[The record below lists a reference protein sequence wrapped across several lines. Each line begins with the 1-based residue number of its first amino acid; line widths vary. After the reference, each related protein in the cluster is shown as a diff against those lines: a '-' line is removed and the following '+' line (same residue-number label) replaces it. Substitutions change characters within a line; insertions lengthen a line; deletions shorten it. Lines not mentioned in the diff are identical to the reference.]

1 MRRAAAFAAGLWVCL
16 AHAEPAWRVA
26 RAPTPEGTVVEAFA
40 GVRSVGAGVGVARGG
55 GEALALEAAWLF
67 SDRVLELRGARSFG
81 LLGTPG
87 GSAALSANAGVT
99 GLLVPQDAL
108 DLGVGTHAGL
118 TLTLGARA
126 VSVQLGATTGVE
138 LFARGS
144 ARFVERF
151 SAGLSLKLG
160 RFRGGLAARAG
171 VDLAPGRNFT
181 VRADAIVFAG
191 WLL

>member
-1 MRRAAAFAAGLWVCL
+1 MRWALALAACWASL
-16 AHAEPAWRVA
+16 AHAEPAWRVG
-26 RAPTPEGTVVEAFA
+26 RAPTPEGTAVEAFV
-40 GVRSVGAGVGVARGG
+40 GVRSVGAGFSVARGD

-81 LLGTPG
+81 LLGAPG
-87 GSAALSANAGVT
+87 GSATLSANAGVT
-99 GLLVPQDAL
+99 GLLVPQDEL
-108 DLGVGTHAGL
+108 DLGVGSHAGL

-126 VSVQLGATTGVE
+126 VSFQLGATTGVE

-151 SAGLSLKLG
+151 TAGLSARLG
-160 RFRGGLAARAG
+160 RFRGGLTARAG
-171 VDLAPGRNFT
+171 VDLAPGKNFT

-191 WLL
+191 WQL